1 MRKSNWISLPGVKL
15 KMFELPPP
23 IVYICDM
30 DISCCLP
37 TLAFHTPMLARLSF
51 CRVHSSN
58 MGANHV
64 DSRKCWFTVWVDS
77 FLHLDSQLTNIH
89 LLAESFW
96 RIITNP
102 VVVRTTQCVREL
114 VVSMALCAVFSIFFL
129 NGSFRVSTCD
139 NKLPKSLVGI
149 LTQAHEK
156 TQGET
161 LRTECKKKTWK
172 PCWGSKSTLE
182 LRQSLHQ
189 NPKTLG
195 RASLAISSVL
205 STSTLVKTQKSQKH
219 LPFVCGAGYFIKSW
233 LQLPKFLLFTFL
245 ETTCPK
251 SAWPKKLKQKP

>member
-1 MRKSNWISLPGVKL
+1 
-15 KMFELPPP
+15 
-23 IVYICDM
+23 M

-37 TLAFHTPMLARLSF
+37 NLAFHTPMLALLSF
-51 CRVHSSN
+51 CRVHSSK

-64 DSRKCWFTVWVDS
+64 DSRKCWFAVWVDS

-114 VVSMALCAVFSIFFL
+114 VVSMALCAVFSIFFWKRL
-129 NGSFRVSTCD
+129 IQSQHLRQQA
-139 NKLPKSLVGI
+139 PKEPRGFVGI

-172 PCWGSKSTLE
+172 PCWGSKSNLGTSSKSPPE
-182 LRQSLHQ
+182 SKDSWQSQPRNL
-189 NPKTLG
+189 
-195 RASLAISSVL
+195 ISAVNL
-205 STSTLVKTQKSQKH
+205 NTREGAKH
-219 LPFVCGAGYFIKSW
+219 LPFVCGAGNFIKSW
-233 LQLPKFLLFTFL
+233 LQLPKFLLFTLL

-251 SAWPKKLKQKP
+251 SA

>member
-1 MRKSNWISLPGVKL
+1 
-15 KMFELPPP
+15 MFELPPP

-37 TLAFHTPMLARLSF
+37 NLAFHTPMLALLSF
-51 CRVHSSN
+51 CRVHSSK

-89 LLAESFW
+89 LLAKPFW

-114 VVSMALCAVFSIFFL
+114 VVSMALCAVFSIFFE
-129 NGSFRVSTCD
+129 NGSFRVNTCD

-161 LRTECKKKTWK
+161 LRNECKK
-172 PCWGSKSTLE
+172 E
-182 LRQSLHQ
+182 DMEAMLRF
-189 NPKTLG
+189 
-195 RASLAISSVL
+195 
-205 STSTLVKTQKSQKH
+205 QK
-219 LPFVCGAGYFIKSW
+219 
-233 LQLPKFLLFTFL
+233 
-245 ETTCPK
+245 
-251 SAWPKKLKQKP
+251 

>member
-1 MRKSNWISLPGVKL
+1 
-15 KMFELPPP
+15 
-23 IVYICDM
+23 M

-37 TLAFHTPMLARLSF
+37 NLAFHTSMLALLSF
-51 CRVHSSN
+51 CRVHSSK

-114 VVSMALCAVFSIFFL
+114 VVSMALCAVFSIFFE
-129 NGSFRVSTCD
+129 NGSFRVNTCD

-172 PCWGSKSTLE
+172 PCWGSKSNLGTSSKSPPE
-182 LRQSLHQ
+182 SKDSWQSQPRNL
-189 NPKTLG
+189 
-195 RASLAISSVL
+195 ISAVNL
-205 STSTLVKTQKSQKH
+205 NTREGAKH
-219 LPFVCGAGYFIKSW
+219 LPFVCGAGNFIKSW
-233 LQLPKFLLFTFL
+233 LQLPEFLLFTLL

-251 SAWPKKLKQKP
+251 SA